1 MIDFYSLKRL
11 KFVHPY
17 TCPEGGRLLESGVDL
32 NVHQSTSFWI
42 VLIEHVTSGEKFI
55 VKDKIILTTR
65 QNFEK

>member
-1 MIDFYSLKRL
+1 MFKICTPLYLSR
-11 KFVHPY
+11 
-17 TCPEGGRLLESGVDL
+17 GGRLLESGVDL

-55 VKDKIILTTR
+55 VKDKIILPTR

>member
-1 MIDFYSLKRL
+1 MYIM
-11 KFVHPY
+11 
-17 TCPEGGRLLESGVDL
+17 
-32 NVHQSTSFWI
+32 QSTSFWI